1 MTVFLTFNYS
11 GQPLELATM
20 DTAPERLA
28 PANPAA
34 PGAGQITFAPIVLSA
49 PEVAPDGTVTM
60 TTEISGKNIAY
71 IYVDWM
77 LYDQAAQRLVGP
89 LQQRHL
95 SAARNKETGGVI
107 RPRWGK
113 RGVSVAISLTPTV
126 SLLTNGAAFTFGFAR
141 PADYGKAAS
150 ETLYSLNGL
159 YAAANAAPVKAKMTF
174 NGAGEMVKLTGL
186 KPGFG
191 RGIHVL
197 APQPGDQ
204 FTPFT
209 HMLTPPAEE
218 SGAWTHETGQANPLT
233 FGEGPI
239 RRVEE
244 KIWPGAYY
252 VGLTVE
258 DLDGQYHHHYAP
270 LTIIA

>member
-11 GQPLELATM
+11 GQTLELATL
-20 DTAPERLA
+20 DAAPESLP
-28 PANPAA
+28 PADSAA

-49 PEVAPDGTVTM
+49 PEIAPGGTLTL
-60 TTEISGKNIAY
+60 TTTISGKNMAY
-71 IYVDWM
+71 IYVDCM
-77 LYDQAAQRLVGP
+77 LYDQTAHRLIGP
-89 LQQRHL
+89 LQRHHL
-95 SAARNKETGGVI
+95 PATRNKETGGVI

-113 RGVSVAISLTPTV
+113 GAVSVAISLTPTV

-141 PADYGKAAS
+141 PADYGKAAA
-150 ETLYSLNGL
+150 ETRHFLSGL
-159 YAAANAAPVKAKMTF
+159 YTAANAAPVKAKMIF
-174 NGAGEMVKLTGL
+174 NGAGEMVKLTGQ

-191 RGIHVL
+191 QGAYDL
-197 APQPGDQ
+197 TPQPGDQ

-209 HMLTPPAEE
+209 HMLTLPAEE
-218 SGAWTHETGQANPLT
+218 GGAWLHETGQANPLT

-252 VGLTVE
+252 VGLAVE
-258 DLDGQYHHHYAP
+258 DLDGRYHHHYAP
-270 LTIIA
+270 LTVVA